1 MMGVKRGLFVQSH
14 SFALQN
20 KKNYE
25 QRNTQGK
32 GYINKKLVF
41 DTDLLYQATDSFYML
56 KQLFCYVWKK
66 HNTTTTPKKPQT
78 SQLSKAKDQPP
89 SYNHTQIQS
98 TSWFG
103 ENSLLKNLL
112 YCWGAVQ
119 THLLLDSTEQKCCMT
134 RDNDFG
140 DGGTVLVGTRLFVLQ
155 DWCKMVFSLTKIQ
168 KKNFRTRELVCNSK

>member
-41 DTDLLYQATDSFYML
+41 DTDLLYQATDSFYVL

-66 HNTTTTPKKPQT
+66 HNTTTTPKKPPNLTALQGQGSAT
-78 SQLSKAKDQPP
+78 FLQSHSNPEHKLIWRELSPEESA
-89 SYNHTQIQS
+89 
-98 TSWFG
+98 
-103 ENSLLKNLL
+103 
-112 YCWGAVQ
+112 
-119 THLLLDSTEQKCCMT
+119 LLLRGCPHPSPPGQHRAEVLHEKGQWLWRWWGCAGGHKAVCSPRLVQKGFLFGKNTE
-134 RDNDFG
+134 
-140 DGGTVLVGTRLFVLQ
+140 
-155 DWCKMVFSLTKIQ
+155 
-168 KKNFRTRELVCNSK
+168 KNINSELER